1 MTHPLS
7 PLPGYHFFRVKPRGT
22 GFHSFRDPSK
32 ISGSL
37 TLFLPPA
44 SLTRLPEAS
53 CETSTVQVLYGLD
66 QEAFTYR
73 IMHSVA
79 LQLSSVEVINNDGN
93 VVSTAHL
100 IQSHT
105 LPRQLQVSNKEAN
118 CTLNEGERAFLI
130 RGSKDW
136 GICIGKWEGYV
147 RGVPGTRE
155 TRGIPGNPG
164 YLKIKFFSL
173 VETNEWITLHK
184 NNMTNFEIYFPTG
197 TCTVDLR
204 TGEISFPKRV
214 DHVPESIA
222 LGFVIA
228 MLHLICQPYQP
239 TATPYNSISLNL
251 SKPRRIDNEN
261 MKLVVAAGYYA
272 STIRDDAGGDCS
284 GCGGCGG
291 CGGCSACGSSG
302 CGGDGGG
309 GDEDGD
315 DDGDGGG
322 DSGGSGGGSG
332 GCSGCSAAGCSMG
345 S

>member
-1 MTHPLS
+1 M
-7 PLPGYHFFRVKPRGT
+7 KPHGT
-22 GFHSFRDPSK
+22 FQLLRDPSK

-37 TLFLPPA
+37 TLFFPPA
-44 SLTRLPEAS
+44 SLACLPETS
-53 CETSTVQVLYGLD
+53 CETSTGQVFYGLNR
-66 QEAFTYR
+66 EAFTYR
-73 IMHSVA
+73 VMHSVA

-118 CTLNEGERAFLI
+118 CTLNEGERAFLV

-136 GICIGKWEGYV
+136 GICIGKWDGYV

-164 YLKIKFFSL
+164 YLEIKFFSL
-173 VETNEWITLHK
+173 FETNKWIPVYK
-184 NNMTNFEIYFPTG
+184 NNMNDFKIYFPTG
-197 TCTVDLR
+197 TFTVDRR
-204 TGEISFPKRV
+204 TGEISFPAQV

-222 LGFVIA
+222 LGFAIA

-239 TATPYNSISLNL
+239 TANPHDTFSLNKN
-251 SKPRRIDNEN
+251 KPRRIDNEN

-272 STIRDDAGGDCS
+272 STIRDGTRGDCS

-291 CGGCSACGSSG
+291 CGGGNACESSG

-309 GDEDGD
+309 GDGDGDGD
-315 DDGDGGG
+315 DDG
-322 DSGGSGGGSG
+322 
-332 GCSGCSAAGCSMG
+332 GCFSCG
-345 S
+345 